1 VREREIDRERNKGAI
16 WGGGFKL
23 RLFLEPRAQKEAVLP
38 QRFVPDP
45 QQTV

>member
-1 VREREIDRERNKGAI
+1 VREREIEREIKGPFA
-16 WGGGFKL
+16 GGFKL
-23 RLFLEPRAQKEAVLP
+23 RLFLELRAQKEAVLP